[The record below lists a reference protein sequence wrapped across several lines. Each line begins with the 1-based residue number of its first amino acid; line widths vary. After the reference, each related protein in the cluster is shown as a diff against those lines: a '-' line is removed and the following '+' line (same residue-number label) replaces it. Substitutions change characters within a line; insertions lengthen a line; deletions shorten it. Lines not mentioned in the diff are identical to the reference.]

1 MTKLAYDMSMTQNT
15 VHDTVALTNRPS
27 IEKYIPESTGLS
39 GAFEALR
46 NDLTHRFM
54 CLYMPRLFN
63 GTCYNITFKR

>member
-1 MTKLAYDMSMTQNT
+1 MSMTQNT
-15 VHDTVALTNRPS
+15 VHDTVALTNRPN

-39 GAFEALR
+39 GTFEALR

-63 GTCYNITFKR
+63 GS